1 MKSSKKIFDKLII
14 LYIFLQPF
22 IDAITMY
29 QIRSTLNIPSISVVL
44 RGLFLIIIVVWLYKN
59 SKKKHLIYLIIGY
72 FIIDCIYIFFFTS
85 NSLYQEIAN
94 LFQIFY
100 LPFVLY
106 FFMKYENSV
115 INDKFVFQIYLV
127 YLNLIIIPYF
137 LNIGVYASD
146 YYVGKSGYYGLFN
159 GGNEISAIILGLMP
173 IAIKY
178 LVSIKNN
185 FLRIITLIETI
196 FCIYLIGT
204 KTILLGSIIV
214 IIYFIF
220 KWLYHNYQKINKKNL
235 VKILI
240 LAFLVLLVGYLVLP
254 MTPLYKNIY
263 LALKF
268 FNVNSIGDFANLDVI
283 DNIIFSGRLNILA
296 NINEIYIDSSLLVRL
311 FGLGETTL
319 LNLKLIEIDT
329 FDIFYSIGLIGFL
342 IYIVTNILILKKIKI
357 DGTYKFSF
365 ILLVIVS
372 LFTGHILTSTCVSLY
387 FGIYVLLNKNNSR

>member
-115 INDKFVFQIYLV
+115 INDKFIFQIYLV

-178 LVSIKNN
+178 LVDIKNN

-268 FNVNSIGDFANLDVI
+268 FNVNSVGDFANLDVI

-319 LNLKLIEIDT
+319 LNLKLIEIDI

>member
-115 INDKFVFQIYLV
+115 INDKFIFQIYLV

-178 LVSIKNN
+178 LVGIKNN

-283 DNIIFSGRLNILA
+283 DNIICSGRLNILA

-319 LNLKLIEIDT
+319 LNLKLIEIDI